1 MHVLDSTS
9 ASSRLVSGGG
19 WLEAV
24 LPPQIVCLLIQTT
37 GDSGLRSGLKIKT
50 VGLCPR
56 PHAPTGSGES
66 STYSCGAVLL
76 SFKKLMTSFKFFLS
90 LCLSTSVSG
99 VRFFNGA
106 ASSGVTLVRKVD
118 DQIFLPK
125 QTDDLFCRHSF
136 FLTVPVH
143 SLLPVHSL

>member
-9 ASSRLVSGGG
+9 ASSRLVSGGE

-76 SFKKLMTSFKFFLS
+76 SFKKLMTFLNFFFIVFVNQ
-90 LCLSTSVSG
+90 CFRREIFQWGSVQWRNFG
-99 VRFFNGA
+99 
-106 ASSGVTLVRKVD
+106 
-118 DQIFLPK
+118 
-125 QTDDLFCRHSF
+125 
-136 FLTVPVH
+136 
-143 SLLPVHSL
+143 